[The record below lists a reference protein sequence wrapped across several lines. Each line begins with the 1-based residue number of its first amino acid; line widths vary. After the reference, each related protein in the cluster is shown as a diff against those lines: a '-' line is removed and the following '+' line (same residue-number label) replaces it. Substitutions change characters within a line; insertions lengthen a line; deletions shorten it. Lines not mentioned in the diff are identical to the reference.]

1 MELKINKVNNFLLQ
15 FIDIQLFANSSF
27 IIHHFFMSSL
37 LDLFLHLDKHV
48 ESFFLNY
55 QTLSYFLIC
64 LILFC
69 ETGLVVTPF
78 LPGDSL
84 LFAVGATIAKVG
96 ILNIYVMI
104 PLMIV
109 AVLLGDNVNY
119 FMGKFIG
126 NSLFESEN
134 PILKKFLKREYLT
147 ETEAFYEK
155 HGGKTVIMARFV
167 PIVRTFAPF
176 VAGIGAMDYRKYI
189 GFCIGGGILWVT
201 GLTLLGY
208 FFGQLE
214 FVKKNFELVVVGIIV
229 VSVLPM
235 VFEVVKAKLNKE
247 N

>member
-1 MELKINKVNNFLLQ
+1 M
-15 FIDIQLFANSSF
+15 SSF
-27 IIHHFFMSSL
+27 I
-37 LDLFLHLDKHV
+37 DLFLNLDKHV

-69 ETGLVVTPF
+69 ETGLVITPF

-126 NSLFESEN
+126 NRLFESDN

-147 ETEAFYEK
+147 QTEAFYEK

-189 GFCIGGGILWVT
+189 GFCIGGGILWVVS
-201 GLTLLGY
+201 LTLLGY

-214 FVKKNFELVVVGIIV
+214 FVKKNFELVVLGIIA

-235 VFEVVKAKLNKE
+235 VFEVVKAKLNKA

>member
-1 MELKINKVNNFLLQ
+1 M
-15 FIDIQLFANSSF
+15 ASF
-27 IIHHFFMSSL
+27 I
-37 LDLFLHLDKHV
+37 DLFLHLDKHV

-96 ILNIYVMI
+96 ILNIWLMI
-104 PLMIV
+104 PLMII

-126 NSLFESEN
+126 NRLFESEN
-134 PILKKFLKREYLT
+134 PFLKKFLKREYLT
-147 ETEAFYEK
+147 KTEAFYEK

-189 GFCIGGGILWVT
+189 GYCIGGGILWVT

-208 FFGQLE
+208 YFGQLE
-214 FVKKNFELVVVGIIV
+214 FVKKNFELVVLGIIGI
-229 VSVLPM
+229 SVLPM
-235 VFEVVKAKLNKE
+235 VFEIVKAKMVKN
-247 N
+247 